1 MVRHRLVADLH
12 CDTAIKLARG
22 RGLDAAGNH
31 VTIDRLRSGGVG
43 LQVFACWISPKY
55 RRQAARVRAL
65 ELLADVRGAIACNR
79 DAIAVVTDRASWREC
94 RRQGGIGALLAVE
107 GGHACAG
114 SPDVLDELHAL
125 GVRILTL
132 TWNNHN
138 AFADSSA
145 HAEKRGRDGGL
156 TDLGRRLVERADALG
171 VTIDLSHSSP
181 GTFRDV
187 LDCSAK
193 PVLVSHSCAMSLRR
207 HHRNLT
213 DGQVAALAAKGG
225 LLGINF
231 YPGFL
236 GDQRDPCGLRSVV
249 DQFVHVRKVAGTGML
264 AMGSDF
270 DGISKVPQGLD
281 GPHRFPD
288 LLAALGRAGFTAREI
303 DGIAGRNALRFLGWD

>member
-1 MVRHRLVADLH
+1 MVVDLH
-12 CDTAIKLARG
+12 CDTALRIARG
-22 RGLDAAGNH
+22 GSLDADRNH
-31 VTIDRLRSGGVG
+31 VTIARLRSGGVG

-55 RRQAARVRAL
+55 RRQAARTRAL
-65 ELLADVRGAIACNR
+65 EMLTSLRGEIAR
-79 DAIAVVTDRASWREC
+79 HGDALAVVADRGSWRAC
-94 RRQGGIGALLAVE
+94 SGQGKIGALLAVE

-156 TDLGRRLVERADALG
+156 TDLGRRLVERANALG
-171 VTIDLSHSSP
+171 VTIDLSHASP

-187 LDCSAK
+187 LECSAR
-193 PVLVSHSCAMSLRR
+193 PAMVSHSCAMALRR

-213 DGQVAALAAKGG
+213 DQQVAALAAQDG

-236 GDQRDPCGLRSVV
+236 GGQRDPCDVGSVV
-249 DQFVHVRKVAGTGML
+249 DQFVHARAVAGTKFL
-264 AMGSDF
+264 ALGSDF
-270 DGISKVPQGLD
+270 DGISKTPQGLD
-281 GPHRFPD
+281 GPHRFPG
-288 LLAALGRAGFTAREI
+288 LLAALDKAGFTPGEI
-303 DGIAGRNALRFLGWD
+303 DGIAHRNALRFLGWD